1 MNGTPES
8 KPSAPGFYYGQ
19 ISSGGQWFWNG
30 TGLPGDAWIAWIP
43 SPSTAQFDLSVEAA
57 AANPPYPP
65 PFPTW
70 PPSSG
75 GYPVTTPELGP
86 ILNPIPYGST
96 QTGNISTSPPPPS
109 HPYPSTFFP
118 KKMPVG
124 ANGQN
129 QGASN
134 QLPPMT
140 KNWEI
145 GPIAAPKTLSAI
157 SPAPIMGPGPQGT
170 PPY

>member
-1 MNGTPES
+1 MNGTIES
-8 KPSAPGFYYGQ
+8 IPADPGSYYGQ
-19 ISSGGQWFWNG
+19 ISPGGAWFWNG
-30 TGLPGDAWIAWIP
+30 TGLPGDAWIPNP
-43 SPSTAQFDLSVEAA
+43 SPQQGADISLQAA
-57 AANPPYPP
+57 AAYPP

-75 GYPVTTPELGP
+75 GYPVTAPELGP
-86 ILNPIPYGST
+86 ITNPFPYGST
-96 QTGNISTSPPPPS
+96 QTGNISTSPPAPA
-109 HPYPSTFFP
+109 HPYKSTFYP
-118 KKMPVG
+118 QKMPVG

-134 QLPPMT
+134 QLPAMT
-140 KNWEI
+140 KNWEV
-145 GPIAAPKTLSAI
+145 GPIKADPKTSAI